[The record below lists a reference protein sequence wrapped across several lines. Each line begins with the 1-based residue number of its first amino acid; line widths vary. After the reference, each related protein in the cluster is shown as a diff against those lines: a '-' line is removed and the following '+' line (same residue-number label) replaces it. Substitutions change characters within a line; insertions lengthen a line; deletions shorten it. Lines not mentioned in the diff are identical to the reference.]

1 MDWQNRL
8 MAINRPGTSAA
19 AEGFVPFL
27 RSDHTDAQF
36 KTLLDKTG
44 FGFFL
49 LATATL
55 LLRPGDS
62 ISALRDVPIYY
73 FAVSAC
79 LCLSIPRLMRQLAPQ
94 SPARPIT
101 QLIFGFWLC
110 IILSHLV
117 RGSLWDIR
125 TGGLEFF
132 KLFIYYLL
140 IVSWVDSP
148 ARMRRFML
156 CLCACSLAQTIVGL
170 LEYDGWINLSTLR
183 SIQQSDSSGDFS
195 AASVIHRICGIGI
208 FDDPNDLCLLL
219 NTTMALCV
227 GFIGWRKLGRL
238 RFGWVLPLSFFLYT
252 IALTQSRSGFLA
264 LLCLIGTL
272 LASRLGWGRA
282 LAVGALLVPVMFLVF
297 AGRQT
302 RVDLSNPEDTFQTRL
317 DYWGE
322 SLELFKSSPVFGVG
336 QGQQVELSDHVTHN
350 SFLQGFAELGF
361 AGGAC
366 FLGAFVMAIGAVHR
380 TNVREADPEMARL
393 QPIVLAIVVGYAVG
407 LLALSRDYS
416 ATTYLILG
424 LAAAYINLTPRI
436 RPPRLD
442 FGFIQ
447 RLVVASVVFIAA
459 TYLFVLVMK
468 A

>member
-1 MDWQNRL
+1 
-8 MAINRPGTSAA
+8 
-19 AEGFVPFL
+19 
-27 RSDHTDAQF
+27 
-36 KTLLDKTG
+36 
-44 FGFFL
+44 
-49 LATATL
+49 
-55 LLRPGDS
+55 
-62 ISALRDVPIYY
+62 
-73 FAVSAC
+73 
-79 LCLSIPRLMRQLAPQ
+79 
-94 SPARPIT
+94 
-101 QLIFGFWLC
+101 
-110 IILSHLV
+110 
-117 RGSLWDIR
+117 
-125 TGGLEFF
+125 
-132 KLFIYYLL
+132 
-140 IVSWVDSP
+140 
-148 ARMRRFML
+148 
-156 CLCACSLAQTIVGL
+156 
-170 LEYDGWINLSTLR
+170 
-183 SIQQSDSSGDFS
+183 
-195 AASVIHRICGIGI
+195 
-208 FDDPNDLCLLL
+208 
-219 NTTMALCV
+219 
-227 GFIGWRKLGRL
+227 
-238 RFGWVLPLSFFLYT
+238 
-252 IALTQSRSGFLA
+252 
-264 LLCLIGTL
+264 
-272 LASRLGWGRA
+272 
-282 LAVGALLVPVMFLVF
+282 VGALLVPVMFLVF

-366 FLGAFVMAIGAVHR
+366 FLGAFVMAMRAVHR